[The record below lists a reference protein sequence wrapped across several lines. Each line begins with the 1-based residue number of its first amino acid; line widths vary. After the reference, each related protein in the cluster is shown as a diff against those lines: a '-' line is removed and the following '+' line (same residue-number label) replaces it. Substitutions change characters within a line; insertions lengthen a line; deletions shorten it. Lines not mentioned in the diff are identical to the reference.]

1 MNYQIF
7 QRSMEGLKEK
17 SKEYDEYG
25 ERIAKCEQD
34 INDLRAMIDKANR
47 PVFEGKGGVDQNALD
62 DMLDNWKKEMYTM
75 FARREDLNNLAE
87 RVKSLEEGLTST
99 TDTANTNKEEIE
111 KLKKALDGKLDSDTF
126 DSEISKLT
134 EAIKSAGGDVSKVSA
149 APGGNLS
156 TKEMKS
162 IKDIIDKFP
171 GFEKALK
178 ELKEQLESTE
188 KDIYTKYDNAIDK
201 ISSDLKAL
209 KDLLD
214 LLSGDMKFIKANGA
228 GGNSSG
234 SPDITIQITN
244 KIEKLEIK
252 LGNLENELDSIRRA
266 KAQTVSMPQAP
277 VQSGSNIEES
287 RIKAIEDKLKSL
299 EHDLK
304 GFNNEIVKEIKNHQD
319 QINGKADY
327 SQLDELRDSLLSKID
342 DLLRGFKQFA
352 DKNETKKALK
362 NLEKQLKNLY
372 DLVMS
377 KMQSGA
383 DEDDAMFSKK
393 PLGGFSCASCEKNLI
408 NLNGRAPE
416 HYSWNKFPLRDPAER
431 IARVGQGFS
440 KMLSSM
446 KPDTASRFQGMS
458 TKYNQQ
464 FYGKLTKPL
473 INIENPDH
481 SQQPVRTQQNFYAAG
496 NEYDRRPESAGS
508 PEK

>member
-1 MNYQIF
+1 MD
-7 QRSMEGLKEK
+7 GLKEK
-17 SKEYDEYG
+17 TKEYDEYG
-25 ERIAKCEQD
+25 ERISKCEQD
-34 INDLRAMIDKANR
+34 INDLRALIEKANR
-47 PVFEGKGGVDQNALD
+47 PVFEGKGGVDPNALD
-62 DMLDNWKKEMYTM
+62 DMLDNWKKEMHTM
-75 FARREDLNNLAE
+75 FARREDLESLAE
-87 RVKSLEEGLTST
+87 RVKNLEDGLTST

-111 KLKKALDGKLDSDTF
+111 RMKKALDGKLDSDTF
-126 DSEISKLT
+126 DSEVARLT
-134 EAIKSAGGDVSKVSA
+134 EAIKAAGGDVSKVSA
-149 APGGNLS
+149 SSTSGNLS
-156 TKEMKS
+156 TKDMKS

-178 ELKEQLESTE
+178 ELQQQIEQTE
-188 KDIYTKYDNAIDK
+188 KDIYSKYDNAIDK

-214 LLSGDMKFIKANGA
+214 RLSGDMNFNNNGA
-228 GGNSSG
+228 AGNSSG
-234 SPDITIQITN
+234 SPDINIQITS

-252 LGNLENELDSIRRA
+252 IGNIENELDSMRRA
-266 KAQTVSMPQAP
+266 KNQTVSMPPPPLQT
-277 VQSGSNIEES
+277 GSNIEES
-287 RIKAIEDKLKSL
+287 RIKTIEDKLKSL
-299 EHDLK
+299 ESDLK

-377 KMQSGA
+377 KMHSGA

-464 FYGKLTKPL
+464 FYGK
-473 INIENPDH
+473 
-481 SQQPVRTQQNFYAAG
+481 F
-496 NEYDRRPESAGS
+496 
-508 PEK
+508 